1 MSSGSFS
8 ADVSAWVKKAG
19 DKSDAF
25 CRVFCSEL
33 AERVIARNP
42 IDTGFSRSQWQPSIN
57 GSIMGD
63 AATVTLAAAQ
73 IKTGDTFA
81 LTNNCAYIRKLEFGW
96 SQQAPNGMVRVTLA
110 EAPAIAQQVL
120 TKVTQGI

>member
-1 MSSGSFS
+1 MSSASFS

-19 DKSDAF
+19 DQSDAF

-33 AERVIARNP
+33 AERVIMRTP
-42 IDTGFSRSQWQPSIN
+42 IDTGAARAGWSPSIN
-57 GSIMGD
+57 GSMMGD
-63 AATVTLAAAQ
+63 AATVTLSAAQ
-73 IKTGDTFA
+73 MKAGDTFA
-81 LTNNCAYIRKLEFGW
+81 LTNNVAYIRRLEYGW

-120 TKVTQGI
+120 AKVTQGI